1 MKESKVELD
10 EIEYPKYT
18 PTGRYRHAFG
28 YTTQENVN
36 GGVTEVRYCPAVDIE
51 EHMDWYLRKVQEI
64 LSAPE
69 QDMDPFRA
77 AAWIQWA
84 FVRIH
89 PFVDG
94 NGRMCRLLSSIPLIL
109 NDLPPVYVSK
119 ASKTQYLQVLTK
131 ADEDG
136 DIDELASFLQEEVFN
151 ALGQLLSENNV
162 DVDKAELELL
172 RTLTAATSSSSETSS
187 LSDNTDTGIY
197 SRSA

>member
-1 MKESKVELD
+1 
-10 EIEYPKYT
+10 
-18 PTGRYRHAFG
+18 
-28 YTTQENVN
+28 
-36 GGVTEVRYCPAVDIE
+36 
-51 EHMDWYLRKVQEI
+51 
-64 LSAPE
+64 
-69 QDMDPFRA
+69 MDPFRA

>member
-1 MKESKVELD
+1 
-10 EIEYPKYT
+10 
-18 PTGRYRHAFG
+18 
-28 YTTQENVN
+28 
-36 GGVTEVRYCPAVDIE
+36 
-51 EHMDWYLRKVQEI
+51 
-64 LSAPE
+64 
-69 QDMDPFRA
+69 
-77 AAWIQWA
+77 
-84 FVRIH
+84 
-89 PFVDG
+89 
-94 NGRMCRLLSSIPLIL
+94 
-109 NDLPPVYVSK
+109 
-119 ASKTQYLQVLTK
+119 LTK